1 LEQPEN
7 GMPHTTFAISNIDRV
22 KKQLLIWGS
31 RFSSCCF
38 LDNHHYEGT
47 LQQVECMMAAGVLHA
62 VQASAGNALE
72 QLRSFQKAHPNQWIF
87 GHLAYDLK
95 QETENVPSTHPDETG
110 FPDLYFF
117 IPETVVQL
125 RGDSLTITTHEENSE
140 PIFKEIL
147 SIDITGQNTWN
158 IATIEARISKEQYL
172 QTIHALHAHILRGDC
187 YEINYCQEFFAKDVD
202 IEPASLY
209 EQLGN
214 ISPNPFACY
223 YRVNDSHL
231 LCASPERFLMKKGSK
246 LLSQPIKGT
255 SPRYPENAALDNQSR
270 QHLQT
275 NAKERSENVMVVD
288 LVRNDLSR
296 ISKEGTVH
304 VDELFG
310 VYSYPHVHQ
319 MISTISGIVKDDL
332 DVADIIKASFPMGS
346 MTGAPKKS
354 VVELIEK
361 YEPFRRGLFSGS
373 VGYISPEGDF
383 DFNVVIRSIFYNAE
397 NRRLSF
403 MAGSGI
409 TWYSNAEKEYEE
421 CLLKAKAIMGILQ
434 S

>member
-1 LEQPEN
+1 ML
-7 GMPHTTFAISNIDRV
+7 HTNFAISNIDTV

-38 LDNHHYEGT
+38 LDNHHYQGS
-47 LQQVECMMAAGVLHA
+47 LQQVECLLAAGVVDA
-62 VQASAGNALE
+62 VQANAGNALQ
-72 QLRSFQKAHPNQWIF
+72 QLNNFQQKHPKQWIF

-95 QETENVPSTHPDETG
+95 QETEHIPSTHVDETG
-110 FPDLYFF
+110 FADLYFF
-117 IPETVVQL
+117 IPEIVVQL
-125 RGDSLTITTHEENSE
+125 NTDT
-140 PIFKEIL
+140 L
-147 SIDITGQNTWN
+147 SISADKLNAETIFQEITSTEIEPGKNWN
-158 IATIEARISKEQYL
+158 IGPIQSRISKEQYL

-187 YEINYCQEFFAKDVD
+187 YEINFCQEFFANDVA
-202 IEPASLY
+202 IEPTWLY

-231 LCASPERFLMKKGSK
+231 LCASPERYLMKKGNK

-255 SPRYPENAALDNQSR
+255 SQRHPENALLDNESR
-270 QHLQT
+270 KHLQT

-310 VYSYPHVHQ
+310 IYSYPHVHQ
-319 MISTISGIVKDDL
+319 MISTISGIVKDGL
-332 DVADIIKASFPMGS
+332 NFADIIRASFPMGS

-354 VVELIEK
+354 VVKLIEK

-373 VGYISPEGDF
+373 VGYISPEGNF
-383 DFNVVIRSIFYNAE
+383 DFNVVIRSIFYNAK
-397 NRRLSF
+397 NRLLSF

-409 TWYSNAEKEYEE
+409 TWYSNAEKEYDE
-421 CLLKAKAIMGILQ
+421 CLLKAKAIMDILQ